1 MKTPRA
7 LVTGAGGFVGQAL
20 CQGFARRGWEVIA
33 LDRHFVDLPKDP
45 RITRFEVDLCSTEWT
60 RLPEELDLIIHAAW
74 VTTDPMSCLLYTSD
88 AADE

>member
-45 RITRFEVDLCSTEWT
+45 RITRFEVVLCSTEWT
-60 RLPEELDLIIHAAW
+60 RLPE
-74 VTTDPMSCLLYTSD
+74 
-88 AADE
+88 